1 MTLESTLRAA
11 ILLGVLLAASP
22 ALTQNSNGIAH
33 KIQIDTELQ
42 GLTGKELKVI
52 HTTYAPEA
60 KNPRHYHTD
69 YVIFDVTGGTGMV
82 QEDGKPP
89 VTLKAGDSLLIPPG
103 TIHSHWNPS
112 TTEPWAFTE
121 IVIKDKWQRSTVPMQ
136 PLGSSTG
143 KGSP

>member
-1 MTLESTLRAA
+1 MMSSFRVA
-11 ILLGVLLAASP
+11 IVLGALLAAVP
-22 ALTQNSNGIAH
+22 ALAADPNGIAH
-33 KIQIDTELQ
+33 KVQIDAELQ
-42 GLTGKELKVI
+42 GLAGKELKVI
-52 HTTYAPEA
+52 HTTYAPGA

-112 TTEPWAFTE
+112 TTEPWTFTE
-121 IVIKDKWQRSTVPMQ
+121 IVIKDKFQRSSVPME
-136 PLGSSTG
+136 PLGSGG